1 MKWVKTFTHDEIEPS
16 EYDGDLKI
24 WIQYCFLCQNR
35 KTLCYFAKEFMQGK
49 NCINAKFPLQCIF
62 LK

>member
-24 WIQYCFLCQNR
+24 LIQYCFLCQNR
-35 KTLCYFAKEFMQGK
+35 KHDVILPRSLFKITIA
-49 NCINAKFPLQCIF
+49 
-62 LK
+62 

>member
-1 MKWVKTFTHDEIEPS
+1 MKWVKTFIYDEIEPS